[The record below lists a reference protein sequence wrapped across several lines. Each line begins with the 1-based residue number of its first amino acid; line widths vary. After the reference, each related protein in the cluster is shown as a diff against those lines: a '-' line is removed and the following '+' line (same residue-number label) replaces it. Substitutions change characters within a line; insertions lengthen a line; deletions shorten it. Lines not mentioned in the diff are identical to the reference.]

1 MKDLID
7 DLNKLGKEE
16 FKVSPDFRKNIMK
29 TVHREKTFK
38 KVTVIASS
46 LCAACVVVLCLIV
59 VNRNG
64 VFNNA
69 AEFTSGN
76 ILTSTSSKTAD
87 SLYSADNA
95 NIEEAVY
102 EENTRETAVNS
113 FNADVSFDSAM
124 PSNVKATS
132 KVQISKSEYL
142 DELLILIKD
151 NGLEAVINEDV
162 IEIKSNN
169 YKKVSEILEKYKD
182 TEISISG
189 DIILVEISE

>member
-1 MKDLID
+1 MSI
-7 DLNKLGKEE
+7 
-16 FKVSPDFRKNIMK
+16 KNG
-29 TVHREKTFK
+29 F
-38 KVTVIASS
+38 
-46 LCAACVVVLCLIV
+46 
-59 VNRNG
+59 
-64 VFNNA
+64 FNNA

-87 SLYSADNA
+87 SLYSVDSAS
-95 NIEEAVY
+95 IEEAAY

-151 NGLEAVINEDV
+151 NGLEAAINKDV